1 RGELPP
7 ADTNAASLIM
17 RVDLGSSTVLLLGD
31 SGEVEHAALLQ
42 SDANLSADVVKVA
55 HHGSSDLDTGVFA
68 ASGARWYLVSA
79 GAGNR
84 YGHPVRSVLESI
96 RMHGGVTFRSD
107 ELGSVALDIDPERG
121 ASLWHERGDVSGSL

>member
-1 RGELPP
+1 AGEVTGERDVVHTLEGAGIPFRIASAGVRSVNKFGSGSLSWEVLAPRGELPP

-31 SGEVEHAALLQ
+31 SGEEEHAALLQ

-68 ASGARWYLVSA
+68 ASGARWYL
-79 GAGNR
+79 
-84 YGHPVRSVLESI
+84 
-96 RMHGGVTFRSD
+96 
-107 ELGSVALDIDPERG
+107 
-121 ASLWHERGDVSGSL
+121 